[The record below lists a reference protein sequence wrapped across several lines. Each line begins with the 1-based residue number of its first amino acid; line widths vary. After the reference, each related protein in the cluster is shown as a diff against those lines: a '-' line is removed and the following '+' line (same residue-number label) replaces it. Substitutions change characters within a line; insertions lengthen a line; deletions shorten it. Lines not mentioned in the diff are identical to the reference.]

1 MSAALR
7 STTYHLHSR
16 PLPRTTGLAAWC
28 GDEPAH
34 QASAHRVRKRAAITV
49 ITAIVIPV
57 DPAQPIRQQ
66 HLQKRDVDA
75 YRAIV
80 GGNLQIVNL
89 ERPPATM
96 YLNEE
101 GKYNG
106 LRVNDRATTLLS
118 VHNAAFRGRDVI
130 AGTAFLVGVPDQP
143 GDDTSVPDDL
153 VDLLFNTPRYRVQ
166 MWTSAAR
173 QWGSDSL
180 VFINWWEAYRYAVQL
195 AESWSVIEEV
205 RVVPELDDALR
216 EQWYQLGVRNHWIR
230 EANDPPFTRNSFV
243 GCFSVKELED
253 QLGFG
258 NWSLGTAFY
267 YRDLCF
273 INQINGGDE
282 WLTIRHGIAFESI
295 TIQSYIEDGEFAS
308 LIARLLIA
316 TKEQCQRMEY

>member
-1 MSAALR
+1 
-7 STTYHLHSR
+7 
-16 PLPRTTGLAAWC
+16 
-28 GDEPAH
+28 
-34 QASAHRVRKRAAITV
+34 V

-66 HLQKRDVDA
+66 HLEKRDVDA

-80 GGNLQIVNL
+80 GGNLQILNL

-101 GKYNG
+101 GKYEG
-106 LRVNDRATTLLS
+106 LRVNDRATALLS
-118 VHNAAFRGRDVI
+118 VHNSAFRGRDVI
-130 AGTAFLVGVPDQP
+130 AGTAFLVGVPDQH
-143 GDDTSVPDDL
+143 GDDTSVPDDF
-153 VDLLFNTPRYRVQ
+153 VELLFNTPRYRVQ

-173 QWGSDSL
+173 QWGTDSL

-195 AESWSVIEEV
+195 ADSWSVIEEV
-205 RVVPELDDALR
+205 RVVPELDAALR
-216 EQWYQLGVRNHWIR
+216 EQWYQLGVGNPWIR
-230 EANDPPFTRNSFV
+230 EANDPPFTRNSFI

-282 WLTIRHGIAFESI
+282 WLTIRHGVAFESI
-295 TIQSYIEDGEFAS
+295 TVQSYIEDGEFAS
-308 LIARLLIA
+308 LITRLLTA
-316 TKEQCQRMEY
+316 SKEQCQRLEY

>member
-1 MSAALR
+1 ME
-7 STTYHLHSR
+7 TD
-16 PLPRTTGLAAWC
+16 P
-28 GDEPAH
+28 PARH
-34 QASAHRVRKRAAITV
+34 QPYRVRKRAVPV
-49 ITAIVIPV
+49 IAAIVIPV
-57 DPAQPIRQQ
+57 DPAEPIRQQ
-66 HLQKRDVDA
+66 HLNEHDVDA
-75 YRAIV
+75 FRAIV
-80 GGNLQIVNL
+80 DGPLQIVNL
-89 ERPPATM
+89 ERPPASM

-101 GKYNG
+101 GKYNR
-106 LRVNDRATTLLS
+106 LPVNRRATTLLS

-130 AGTAFLVGVPDQP
+130 CGTAFVVGVPDEH

-153 VDLLFNTPRYRVQ
+153 MDLLFNTPRYRVQ

-180 VFINWWEAYRYAVQL
+180 IFINWWEAYRYAVQL
-195 AESWSVIEEV
+195 ADSWSVIEEV

-216 EQWYQLGVRNHWIR
+216 EQWYQLGIDNPWIK
-230 EANDPPFTRNSFV
+230 EASDPPFTRNSFV
-243 GCFSVKELED
+243 GCFSVKELEE

-295 TIQSYIEDGEFAS
+295 TFRSYVENGEFAS
-308 LIARLLIA
+308 LITRLLTA
-316 TKEQCQRMEY
+316 SKEQCQRLEY